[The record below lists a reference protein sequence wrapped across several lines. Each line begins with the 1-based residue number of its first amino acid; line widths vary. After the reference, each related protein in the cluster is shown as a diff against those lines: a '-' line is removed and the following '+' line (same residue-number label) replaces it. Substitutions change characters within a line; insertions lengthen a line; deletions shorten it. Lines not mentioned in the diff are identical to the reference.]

1 MKKLIALLT
10 SLLILSLTQSPY
22 SQAAETPVDIA
33 KSQHQTLDSTFNP
46 QGMFVTTEQG
56 QILYQY
62 HANKEL
68 DPASTAKLMT
78 LYLVFNSIKS
88 GDIHLND
95 KVKISAD
102 QAKLTRLPNLTTV
115 PLDQGKSY
123 TVEELIKQA
132 ALESSNAATIIL
144 ADHVSKDSSAF
155 TDKMNDTAKQ
165 LHMTHTHFTNPSG
178 ANNNLLDT
186 YAPKKY
192 KNETTSYSTAQ
203 DMTVLSQHLID
214 KHPNILQITKLTN
227 DQQQG
232 NQLHNTNTS
241 LPSLQDAMSGVDGL
255 KTGTSEN
262 GYNLVLTA
270 KKDHL
275 RINAVV
281 LNVRPYPSEAAKH
294 ARQKIANAAIKRG
307 FDDYE
312 YRKVLSKGEHKF
324 DGKRYTV
331 SSDLYDV
338 VPKDKSKYK
347 LHLSEDN
354 HVSVAYKRQFIPG
367 QHAPSVKAEP
377 LSNHHWYTIPLHIL
391 LAIGGLVV
399 TGMLIIIGIKIY
411 NNFTR

>member
-1 MKKLIALLT
+1 M
-10 SLLILSLTQSPY
+10 SLLILSLTQPPY

-33 KSQHQTLDSTFNP
+33 KSQQLSLDSTFNP
-46 QGMFVTTEQG
+46 QGMIVTTEQG

-62 HANKEL
+62 HAHKEL

-88 GDIHLND
+88 GDIHLHD

-115 PLDQGKSY
+115 PLDKGKSY

-144 ADHVSKDSSAF
+144 ADYISKDSSTF
-155 TDKMNDTAKQ
+155 TDKMNETAKQ
-165 LHMTHTHFTNPSG
+165 LHMIHTHFTNPSG
-178 ANNNLLDT
+178 ADNNLLDKF
-186 YAPKKY
+186 APKKY
-192 KNETTSYSTAQ
+192 KNETTSHSTAQ
-203 DMTVLSQHLID
+203 DMIVLSQHLID
-214 KHPNILQITKLTN
+214 KHPSILSITKLTD
-227 DQQQG
+227 DQQRG
-232 NQLHNTNTS
+232 NHLHNTNTS
-241 LPSLQDAMSGVDGL
+241 LPTLQDGMSGVDGL
-255 KTGTSEN
+255 KTGTSDN

-281 LNVRPYPSEAAKH
+281 LNVRPYPSNAAKH

-312 YRKVLSKGEHKF
+312 YRKVLSKGEHTF
-324 DGKRYTV
+324 NGKTYNV
-331 SSDLYDV
+331 ISDLYDV

-347 LHLSEDN
+347 FHLSEDN
-354 HVSVAYKRQFIPG
+354 KVSVAYKRHFLPG
-367 QHAPSVKAEP
+367 QHAPSVTVEA
-377 LSNHHWYTIPLHIL
+377 LSNNHWYTIPLHIL
-391 LAIGGLVV
+391 LVIGGLVI
-399 TGMLIIIGIKIY
+399 TGMLIIIGIKVYI
-411 NNFTR
+411 NFTR